1 MSEARIVTF
10 GAAGDPLDI
19 AEATP
24 ADVDAIH
31 RIESASFPAPWR
43 REFFAAEVI
52 GQSRF
57 NIVAR
62 RGGVIV
68 GYLFGMW
75 IFDEM
80 HVNKIAVDAG
90 QRRQGI
96 AHALMQRCFDFAHKH
111 DILSISLE
119 VRQSNRAAQEF
130 YRFLDFETSY
140 IRKRYYPDGEA
151 AVVMVRAI

>member
-1 MSEARIVTF
+1 MPDDAS
-10 GAAGDPLDI
+10 LDI
-19 AEATP
+19 TPATL
-24 ADVDAIH
+24 ADVDAVH
-31 RIESASFPAPWR
+31 RIEAASFPAPWR
-43 REFFAAEVI
+43 REFFAAEVLAD
-52 GQSRF
+52 SRF

-62 RGGVIV
+62 IDGVLV

-80 HVNKIAVDAG
+80 HVNKIAVDANH
-90 QRRQGI
+90 RRNGI
-96 AHALMQRCFDFAHKH
+96 AHTLMQRTFDFANAHG
-111 DILSISLE
+111 IATLSLE

-151 AVVMVRAI
+151 AVVMVRAL

>member
-1 MSEARIVTF
+1 MAEDDDPLEISEAT
-10 GAAGDPLDI
+10 LL
-19 AEATP
+19 
-24 ADVDAIH
+24 DVDAVH

-52 GQSRF
+52 GQNRF
-57 NIVAR
+57 NIVAKQ
-62 RGGVIV
+62 GGLLV

-80 HVNKIAVDAG
+80 HVNKIAVDATL
-90 QRRQGI
+90 RRRGI
-96 AHALMQRCFDFAHKH
+96 AHALMQRCFEFARDHEV
-111 DILSISLE
+111 ISISLE

-130 YRFLDFETSY
+130 YRFLEFETSY

-151 AVVMVRAI
+151 AVVMVRAM

>member
-1 MSEARIVTF
+1 MPDNPRI
-10 GAAGDPLDI
+10 AAGGPLDI
-19 AEATP
+19 AEATL
-24 ADVDAIH
+24 ADVEAVH
-31 RIESASFPAPWR
+31 LIEQASFPIPWR
-43 REFFAAEVI
+43 CEFFAVEVVADH
-52 GQSRF
+52 RY

-62 RGGVIV
+62 KDAVIV

-80 HVNKIAVDAG
+80 HVNKIAVEEK

-96 AHALMQRCFDFAHKH
+96 AHALMECCFEFAREH
-111 DILSISLE
+111 DISTISLE
-119 VRQSNRAAQEF
+119 VRQSNRTAQEF

-151 AVVMVRAI
+151 AAVMVRAM